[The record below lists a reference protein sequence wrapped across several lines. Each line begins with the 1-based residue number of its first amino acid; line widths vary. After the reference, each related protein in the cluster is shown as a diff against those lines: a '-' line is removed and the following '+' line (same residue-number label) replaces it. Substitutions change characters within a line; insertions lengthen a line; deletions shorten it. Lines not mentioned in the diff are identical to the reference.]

1 MRYYSNYF
9 EIGDEEMVLGR
20 GEGAPEEAPA
30 GAAAVLPLEGAPP
43 GAGVAPL
50 GLLLDLSTQG

>member
-1 MRYYSNYF
+1 
-9 EIGDEEMVLGR
+9 MVLGR